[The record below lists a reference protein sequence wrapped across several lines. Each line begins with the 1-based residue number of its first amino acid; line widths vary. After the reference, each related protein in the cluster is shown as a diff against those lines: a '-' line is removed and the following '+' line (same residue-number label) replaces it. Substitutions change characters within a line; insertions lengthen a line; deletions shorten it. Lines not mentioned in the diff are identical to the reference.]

1 MRLEFEISV
10 LLKTNDGYIA
20 PSLKIE
26 QKMSECPH
34 CPVDLIISQGH
45 QIQWNTIGYIWIAQ
59 APDLSRLISPS
70 FIFKYLLGEVE
81 TSWHFLGLKISQ
93 HL

>member
-1 MRLEFEISV
+1 M
-10 LLKTNDGYIA
+10 LKTNKQTYKQNRLRKVIDQEYYA
-20 PSLKIE
+20 ASQQIE

-34 CPVDLIISQGH
+34 CPVDLIISRGH

-70 FIFKYLLGEVE
+70 FVFK
-81 TSWHFLGLKISQ
+81 
-93 HL
+93 